1 MSLVAVAVP
10 ARRGWRQSP
19 GGVWPRPPGRAPH
32 AQSREG
38 ESRAALD
45 CYMADYGKREIE
57 KIPSRGFGAGCKIL
71 FRRFWIGVPH
81 GRRKLA

>member
-1 MSLVAVAVP
+1 MSAVTSDFTSLWAP
-10 ARRGWRQSP
+10 KTTRELASTARER
-19 GGVWPRPPGRAPH
+19 PH
-32 AQSREG
+32 AQSRE
-38 ESRAALD
+38 EEVRAALD
-45 CYMADYGKREIE
+45 RYMADYGQREIE